1 MPVRWLRYITETVRP
16 FSFITLILEDY
27 TTDISSDGYLFRVH
41 ACIVPID
48 VQVKQM
54 LCSSLEYLTIIG
66 KWESI
71 CQLPRHGGRILE
83 ASHLKSGLVITK
95 RMRRDTYKCTR

>member
-1 MPVRWLRYITETVRP
+1 MPVRWLRYMTETVRP

-48 VQVKQM
+48 VQCAK
-54 LCSSLEYLTIIG
+54 E
-66 KWESI
+66 
-71 CQLPRHGGRILE
+71 GGR
-83 ASHLKSGLVITK
+83 
-95 RMRRDTYKCTR
+95 